1 MQRGKLIALYGIN
14 GIGKT
19 TQAELLV
26 QFLRSQ
32 GKTASVLKYPVYDL
46 EPEGPFI
53 DQYLRDIE
61 FRKNNPRTSDDLQQL
76 YADNR
81 TRYEPVL
88 ARRLDEGEWIVAE
101 DYIGTG
107 IAWGLVWGS
116 DLAYLERINKDARV
130 ADISILM
137 DGDRFETAIEKGH
150 RNEMDVDRI
159 AVCQNAHLF
168 LAEKYDW
175 SRVNAHHS
183 IERVHRDIVAFI
195 EKML

>member
-26 QFLRSQ
+26 RFLRSQ
-32 GKTASVLKYPVYDL
+32 GKIASVLKYPVYDL

-53 DQYLRDIE
+53 DKYLRDIE
-61 FRKNNPRTSDDLQQL
+61 FQKNNPRTSDDLQQL

-81 TRYEPVL
+81 TRYEPML
-88 ARRLDEGEWIVAE
+88 EQRLNDGEWIVAE

-116 DLAYLERINKDARV
+116 DLEYLERINKDARV

-137 DGDRFETAIEKGH
+137 DGNRFETAIEKGH

-159 AVCQNAHLF
+159 MLCKNAHLF
-168 LAEKYDW
+168 LADRYAW
-175 SRVNAHHS
+175 HVVSAQQS
-183 IERVHRDIVAFI
+183 IESVHRDIVAFI

>member
-1 MQRGKLIALYGIN
+1 MQKGKMIALYGIN

-26 QFLRSQ
+26 QFLRSH
-32 GKTASVLKYPVYDL
+32 GKMASVLKYPVYEL

-53 DQYLRDIE
+53 DKYLRDTE
-61 FRKNNPRTSDDLQQL
+61 FREYNPRTSDDLQQL

-88 ARRLDEGEWIVAE
+88 IQRLNEGEWIVAE

-107 IAWGLVWGS
+107 IAWGMVWGS
-116 DLAYLERINKDARV
+116 DLEYLERINKDARV
-130 ADISILM
+130 AEISLLM
-137 DGDRFETAIEKGH
+137 DGNRFETAIEKGH

-159 AVCQNAHLF
+159 ALCKKAHLF

-175 SRVNAHHS
+175 NKVNAHHS
-183 IERVHRDIVAFI
+183 IESVHADIVAFI